1 MNVIHGL
8 KFPDSGRTQ
17 IPYFGV
23 NGTCLVL
30 HYQIAVFLAILREGN
45 LLVLTQV
52 HICNVHTFPEGV
64 DISHVQFSSSFYF
77 INLFYKSTFKT
88 HLKNPMITLSIRL
101 AIHTA
106 IHTAISSIHSTP

>member
-45 LLVLTQV
+45 LLVLAQV

-77 INLFYKSTFKT
+77 INPL
-88 HLKNPMITLSIRL
+88 LKPT
-101 AIHTA
+101 
-106 IHTAISSIHSTP
+106 